1 MNEIINMI
9 NDDLSFE
16 ELGEITRTA
25 LSKIYIKLKI
35 EGLYNPVAL
44 VKSLGENE
52 WDVEIAFI
60 GGDSRNIGESYDQV
74 FYL

>member
-1 MNEIINMI
+1 MNEIIAMI

-16 ELGEITRTA
+16 ELGGITRTA
-25 LSKIYIKLKI
+25 LSKIYSKLRN
-35 EGLYNPVAL
+35 EGLYNPIAV

-52 WDVEIAFI
+52 WNVEIAFLD
-60 GGDSRNIGESYDQV
+60 GESRNTGEHYDQI

>member
-16 ELGEITRTA
+16 ELSDITKTA
-25 LSKIYIKLKI
+25 LSKIYSKLRD
-35 EGLYNPVAL
+35 EGLYNPIAI
-44 VKSLGENE
+44 VKSFGSDY
-52 WDVEIAFI
+52 WDVEMMFI
-60 GGDSRNIGESYDQV
+60 DGQSHNTGESYEQI

>member
-16 ELGEITRTA
+16 ELGEITRVA
-25 LSKIYIKLKI
+25 LSKIYSKLRN
-35 EGLYNPVAL
+35 EGLYNPIAV

-52 WDVEIAFI
+52 WNVEIVFI
-60 GGDSRNIGESYDQV
+60 DGDSHNTGESYDQV